1 MERSCELLHIRFFC
15 MHSYVN
21 RIVITRCRESPQPH
35 WKRGRKCKVHRSP
48 RHTRRLD
55 RTFFRSQTVSR
66 EQVTIAL
73 FRCLGVFEVST
84 RPNSISVTVPPREA
98 GKFSGFQGRQ
108 CRFP

>member
-1 MERSCELLHIRFFC
+1 MRVYRDFRKH
-15 MHSYVN
+15 
-21 RIVITRCRESPQPH
+21 
-35 WKRGRKCKVHRSP
+35 KR
-48 RHTRRLD
+48 RRLNALMASQMSQEARAFIPVGIKLVHAIKSLHRD
-55 RTFFRSQTVSR
+55 VFRSQTVSR
-66 EQVTIAL
+66 EEVSIAL